1 MKRIEEE
8 LRIIRQQMEQ
18 DFLLHS
24 ERISAQKQSLERVE
38 TALERVGDSLE
49 IVDQKLIEVK
59 DSVSRVSDAIGST
72 QDAVTGVSREFRDF
86 AHTTG
91 SYHETW
97 ATERKR
103 NLRLLD
109 VIQTGI
115 LTGGLETDSRL
126 ERIERRLTRLEKD
139 QSGAA

>member
-8 LRIIRQQMEQ
+8 LRMIRQQMEE

-24 ERISAQKQSLERVE
+24 ERISAQQQSAERIE
-38 TALERVGDSLE
+38 LALGRMEKALGH
-49 IVDQKLIEVK
+49 
-59 DSVSRVSDAIGST
+59 
-72 QDAVTGVSREFRDF
+72 VSREFRDY
-86 AHTTG
+86 AHTTR

-97 ATERKR
+97 TTERKR
-103 NLRLLD
+103 NLRLMD
-109 VIQTGI
+109 VIQTGL

-126 ERIERRLTRLEKD
+126 ERIERRLTRLEEN

>member
-86 AHTTG
+86 AHLPVPTTRPGQRNASGTCG
-91 SYHETW
+91 SW
-97 ATERKR
+97 M
-103 NLRLLD
+103 
-109 VIQTGI
+109 
-115 LTGGLETDSRL
+115 
-126 ERIERRLTRLEKD
+126 
-139 QSGAA
+139 